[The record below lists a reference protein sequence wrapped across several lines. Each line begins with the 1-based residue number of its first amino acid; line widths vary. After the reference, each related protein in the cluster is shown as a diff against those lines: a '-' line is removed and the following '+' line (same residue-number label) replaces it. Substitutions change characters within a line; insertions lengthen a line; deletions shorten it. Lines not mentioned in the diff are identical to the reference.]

1 MPGDDAMLSF
11 VSSEVAGHFHFGI
24 NPLERE
30 GVSEEGVICSPGK
43 SD

>member
-1 MPGDDAMLSF
+1 MPGNGAMLSF
-11 VSSEVAGHFHFGI
+11 VSSEVADHFYFGI

-30 GVSEEGVICSPGK
+30 GVSEQGVISSPGK